1 MNEYSV
7 KILGI
12 GSLAANTFNIK
23 VEKPKGYIY
32 TPGQFANISLIEGV
46 KLDEKESF
54 CFVGLVEASHL
65 EFIIKLY
72 NQNDL
77 LKKAIVG
84 SSVGDKLKISESHG
98 TFKYKGMGVFI
109 VAGTGITPAIAILR
123 DLKHKKD
130 LAGNM
135 LIYSNGTMNDVI
147 LNTELSQ
154 MLGMDYINVF
164 TKERYEGYFFGRI
177 DKNFLRMQI
186 VDFVRY
192 FYVCGSLN
200 FVQDMRL
207 ILKEF
212 NIPSDSII
220 FEDAI
225 LNSSISKNKTEDI
238 INIGKQ
244 LKIHEGIRNESN

>member
-7 KILGI
+7 KILEI
-12 GSLAANTFNIK
+12 SSISSNTFNIK
-23 VEKPKGYIY
+23 VEKPQGYTY
-32 TPGQFANISLIEGV
+32 TPGQFTNISLIDGV

-72 NQNDL
+72 NQNDS

-84 SSVGDKLKISESHG
+84 SSVGKKLKISEPHG

-109 VAGTGITPAIAILR
+109 AAGTGITPAIAILR
-123 DLKHKKD
+123 DLKHKND
-130 LAGNM
+130 LVGNM
-135 LIYSNGTMNDVI
+135 LIYSNRKMDDVI
-147 LNTELSQ
+147 LHTELSQ
-154 MLGMDYINVF
+154 MLGIDYINVF

-186 VDFVRY
+186 VDSVRY
-192 FYVCGSLN
+192 FYLCGSSN

-225 LNSSISKNKTEDI
+225 VSNSIRKNKTEDI
-238 INIGKQ
+238 VNIEQ
-244 LKIHEGIRNESN
+244 TIENI